1 MPEPHQNR
9 AAQEAELA
17 AAKERYNRIALA
29 YHAVFG
35 HEGARTPAQMLVI
48 QDMEERGY
56 IHRTTMVPTREGI
69 VQHEKMEHAEGQ
81 RSFVL
86 NTKNL
91 IRIGYEA
98 GNAKD
103 TGRKS
108 KTKT

>member
-17 AAKERYNRIALA
+17 ASREKQQRISIA
-29 YHAVFG
+29 YHSVFG
-35 HEGARTPAQMLVI
+35 HDGARTPAQQIVMA
-48 QDMEERGY
+48 DMEERGY

-103 TGRKS
+103 TGRRT